1 MSIYISEN
9 QAPAG
14 ISFQSQEY
22 CEEEAVHIPID
33 NCLCGG
39 GDGDYTELLRQIQE
53 IRTLLEQLTNEAVVD
68 ITRRGTT
75 FTATTAGGQSFNFT
89 QQDLNT
95 WNANTANAAGYV
107 AAGSGHAN
115 QVWKTD
121 AQGNPAWRDDIGQA
135 NAIVSISR
143 SGTTYTATRA
153 DGTSFTFTQQDN
165 NTWKANTASQEGYVA
180 SGANQSNKVWK
191 TDANGNPAWR
201 DDADTKYTA
210 GTNVQIN
217 DNVISATDTNTM
229 REPATVAPKM
239 DGTAAVGS
247 SLKYARED
255 HVHPSDSTKVDKVN
269 GKGLSTNDFTNAL
282 KTKLDGIA
290 AGAEVNVQA
299 DWNVTD
305 TDSDAYIKN
314 KPSITDTWKPNTA
327 SQEGYV
333 ASGAGQANKVW
344 KTNENGVPAW
354 RDDDTGQSNAIV
366 SITRSGTTFTATR
379 ADGTTFTF
387 TQQDNNTWRANT
399 ASQEGY
405 VAAGSGHAN
414 QVWKTDEN
422 GTPAW
427 RDDSK
432 QDDAI
437 VNISR
442 SGNTFTATRA
452 DGTTFTFTQKDD
464 NTWKANSSTSE
475 GYVASG
481 ANQADKVWGTDANG
495 NPAWRANQGI
505 ASITRSGTTFTVT
518 RTDGSTFTFT
528 QQDNNTWKPN
538 TSTQEG
544 YVAASEGQANKVWK
558 TDAQGNPGWQDDAG
572 QPDAIVNITREG
584 TTFTATKADG
594 TTFTFSQQDNNT
606 WKLNTASQEGYVASG
621 AGQANKVWKTDAD
634 GNPAWR
640 DDIGQANAIVNIT
653 RSGTTFTATRADGT
667 TFTFSQQDNNTWQEN
682 TKTQN
687 GYVTAPTGTHAGH
700 CWQAD
705 ANGNP
710 FWGAFVSAI
719 QSQSNSSNYKTGVV
733 KLTAA
738 DVAAVAN
745 YHGSVRGYL
754 WITNESDSSKYSTL
768 QTTSNNHLRMVASS
782 GSTTVDIVGNYVNLL
797 VSERAQI
804 RNQADN
810 GWRGIAAET
819 YATMSSRRFK
829 ENIEHITDERAKKI
843 LEVDVVT
850 YDYKKGE
857 MPERSRFD
865 RTGVIAEDV
874 NEVIPEVVGRDSE
887 GVIDAV
893 DYARFVP
900 YLIRMV
906 QILQDEIDELRE
918 GR

>member
-1 MSIYISEN
+1 MSIFISDN
-9 QAPAG
+9 QAPVG

-39 GDGDYTELLRQIQE
+39 GDGDYTELLRQIHE
-53 IRTLLEQLTNEAVVD
+53 VRTLLEQLTNEAVVD

-75 FTATTAGGQSFNFT
+75 FTATTAGGQSFTFT

-135 NAIVSISR
+135 NAIVSITR

-217 DNVISATDTNTM
+217 NNVISATDTNTM
-229 REPATVAPKM
+229 RDPATVAPKM
-239 DGTAAVGS
+239 DGTAAVGT

-269 GKGLSTNDFTNAL
+269 GKGLSANDFTNAL

-290 AGAEVNVQA
+290 AGAEVNVQS

-305 TDSDAYIKN
+305 TASDAYIKN

-414 QVWKTDEN
+414 QVWKTDAN

-437 VNISR
+437 VNITR

-464 NTWKANSSTSE
+464 NTWKANTSTSE

-481 ANQADKVWGTDANG
+481 ANQSNKVWGTDANG

-518 RTDGSTFTFT
+518 RTDGTTFTFTQQDNNTWKANSASSEGYVPATGGEANKVYSTDADGFPGWRENQGQPDAIVNISREGTIFTATKADGSTFTFSQQDNNTWVANTATQAGYVASPASASNKVWATNESGTPSWQSNYGISNITRSGTTFTVTRVDGSTFTFT
-528 QQDNNTWKPN
+528 QQDNNTW
-538 TSTQEG
+538 
-544 YVAASEGQANKVWK
+544 QA
-558 TDAQGNPGWQDDAG
+558 
-572 QPDAIVNITREG
+572 
-584 TTFTATKADG
+584 
-594 TTFTFSQQDNNT
+594 
-606 WKLNTASQEGYVASG
+606 
-621 AGQANKVWKTDAD
+621 
-634 GNPAWR
+634 
-640 DDIGQANAIVNIT
+640 
-653 RSGTTFTATRADGT
+653 
-667 TFTFSQQDNNTWQEN
+667 N

-719 QSQSNSSNYKTGVV
+719 QSQTGSSNYKTGVV

-797 VSERAQI
+797 VSNQAQV
-804 RNQADN
+804 RNQADSA
-810 GWRGIAAET
+810 WMPIAAS
-819 YATMSSRRFK
+819 AFNVSSSRRYK
-829 ENIEHITDERAKKI
+829 TNIVPILNGRARRI
-843 LEVDVVT
+843 LDVEVVN
-850 YDYKKGE
+850 YDYIDGIMDK
-857 MPERSRFD
+857 SDQYD
-865 RTGVIAEDV
+865 RIGVIAEDV
-874 NEVIPEVVGRDSE
+874 YNIIPEVVQKGEDGEME
-887 GVIDAV
+887 GV
-893 DYARFVP
+893 DYSRFVP

-906 QILQDEIDELRE
+906 QLLQEEVDELKE